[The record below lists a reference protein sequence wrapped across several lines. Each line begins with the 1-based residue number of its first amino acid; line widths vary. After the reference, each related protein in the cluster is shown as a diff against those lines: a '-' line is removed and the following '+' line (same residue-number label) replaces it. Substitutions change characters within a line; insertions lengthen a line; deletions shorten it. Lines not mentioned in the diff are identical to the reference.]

1 MELKSEKGHPDGLI
15 GPPGEWFVVP
25 WRKEKERMY
34 LLDFYWILRGRAGEH
49 SAELSSIFLA
59 TPNPGLA
66 SAANVAI
73 YRVSQLKCT

>member
-1 MELKSEKGHPDGLI
+1 
-15 GPPGEWFVVP
+15 
-25 WRKEKERMY
+25 MY
-34 LLDFYWILRGRAGEH
+34 LLDFYWILRGKAGEH
-49 SAELSSIFLA
+49 SAELSSTFLA